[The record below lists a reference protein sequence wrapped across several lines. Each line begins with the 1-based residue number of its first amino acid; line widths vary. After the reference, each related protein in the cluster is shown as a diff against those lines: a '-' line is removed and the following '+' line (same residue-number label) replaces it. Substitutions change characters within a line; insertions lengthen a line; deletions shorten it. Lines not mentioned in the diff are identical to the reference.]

1 MLKKRSIKS
10 SGEAGEGGD
19 TPKKIDFEA
28 RVERAKAVSL
38 NKEIAK
44 FARQKD
50 LTSAKE
56 SFQTALTNG
65 GTNSH
70 TFSAIINAHVRC
82 GDIVG
87 AKAMYALLKK
97 TKNVRIDVVSCTTLM
112 KGFGSVGDLDSCDDI
127 MRDMLKANPPIAPNI
142 RTINTYLRGCL
153 WCGGIQSGERMF
165 ARMQSEFHIT
175 PDISSWE
182 YIVAM
187 LCQTLSLDKAL
198 PMIGRLKGD
207 ASVSGGVGAMCI
219 NLARA
224 AALLGELKICR
235 KALKQAVD
243 CLNTDEEL
251 QMAAET
257 GDGEAS
263 EEEESGSDDDG
274 AAKGALKQARPT
286 LGGKQAWK
294 VEENDA
300 RAQSLEVRVYFVKCV
315 VSPIIEVCC
324 LVIDVFE

>member
-1 MLKKRSIKS
+1 MLKKRSINKHAVESIES
-10 SGEAGEGGD
+10 SESS
-19 TPKKIDFEA
+19 KKIDFEA

-50 LTSAKE
+50 LASAKE
-56 SFQTALTNG
+56 SFQTALANG

-187 LCQTLSLDKAL
+187 MCQALLLDKAL

-207 ASVSGGVGAMCI
+207 PSVSGGVGAMCI

-235 KALKQAVD
+235 KALKQATD

-251 QMAAET
+251 QMAEET
-257 GDGEAS
+257 GGADSEEGSSSEDEAS
-263 EEEESGSDDDG
+263 
-274 AAKGALKQARPT
+274 KGGGVKTVARPT

-294 VEENDA
+294 LEENDA
-300 RAQSLEVRVYFVKCV
+300 RAQSLEVGLGCD
-315 VSPIIEVCC
+315 CG
-324 LVIDVFE
+324 LVFLM